1 MLTSQRAW
9 PRPVFLCMPSDR
21 TPKTLEDIRDAAS
34 FVLVVAEGKKLEDY
48 SADRLLRQGI
58 ERNFEIIGEA
68 VGRLARND
76 PDTVS
81 QLSEHRRIVAFRN
94 VLIHGYDLVD
104 DELVWD
110 TVKTKLP
117 VLLSE
122 VENLLREGSPPL

>member
-1 MLTSQRAW
+1 
-9 PRPVFLCMPSDR
+9 MPPER
-21 TPKTLEDIRDAAS
+21 TLKTLEDIRDAAS
-34 FVLVVAEGKKLEDY
+34 FVLAVTEKKLEDY
-48 SADRLLRQGI
+48 SADRLLRQAI

-68 VGRLARND
+68 VGRLARDD
-76 PDTVS
+76 PDTAS
-81 QLSEHRRIVAFRN
+81 RLSEHRRIVAFRN

-122 VENLLREGSPPL
+122 VEGLLEVGSI

>member
-1 MLTSQRAW
+1 M
-9 PRPVFLCMPSDR
+9 RPEH
-21 TPKTLEDIRDAAS
+21 TPKTLEDIRDASS
-34 FVLVVAEGKKLEDY
+34 FVLAVTGGKTLEDY
-48 SADRLLRQGI
+48 SEDRLLRQAI

-76 PDTVS
+76 PETAS
-81 QLSEHRRIVAFRN
+81 RLSEHERIVAFRN

-110 TVKTKLP
+110 TIRTKLP

-122 VENLLREGSPPL
+122 VEELLKAGSS